1 MVVNRSIN
9 GYGPPFKMSGIKK
22 KWTKTTSKEKRDWAV
37 VLLAEVADDIN
48 KNVPKSKLITPSK
61 LADRY
66 KISLTLARKV
76 LKELEKEGK
85 IVCLIKHSN
94 LVAYGRPADV
104 KEEVVEEK
112 AQVEEK
118 ATKGKKGKK

>member
-9 GYGPPFKMSGIKK
+9 GYGPPFKMSGIIK

-61 LADRY
+61 LAERY

-94 LVAYGRPADV
+94 LVAYGKPAGA
-104 KEEVVEEK
+104 KEEVVEEAPK
-112 AQVEEK
+112 VEVAAK
-118 ATKGKKGKK
+118 GGKKGKK

>member
-1 MVVNRSIN
+1 
-9 GYGPPFKMSGIKK
+9 MSGIKK